1 MTERF
6 GSKASVSRRLLLLVA
21 GLMAIAGPSVRG
33 QEPSTATTVKLPAFD
48 VVSIKPDKTGGGMIR
63 VMYRPDGYSATN
75 ISLTMLILGAYGI
88 REDLLSGT
96 AGLGRVEHDMISMR
110 RWRSLMSLSCKSS
123 RMTNVGFCFYRFWRT
138 DSSSSS

>member
-63 VMYRPDGYSATN
+63 VMNRPDGYSATN
-75 ISLTMLILGAYGI
+75 ISLTMLIQAAYGI
-88 REDLLSGT
+88 REDLISGT
-96 AGLGRVEHDMISMR
+96 PGWAESTRYDIDAKVDGADVEALKKLSPEQR
-110 RWRSLMSLSCKSS
+110 RLISS
-123 RMTNVGFCFYRFWRT
+123 R
-138 DSSSSS
+138 SSQTGSS